1 MPRYPYR
8 DVGTSLGRDF
18 RNNLNANFDDI
29 EADLRDI
36 QIDLDA
42 KESRITQIENDSI
55 ERDNDLNARINNLVL
70 SSGDSSPEV
79 ADARY
84 DSRTNTT
91 YTTLKDRLDAHSNEI
106 GILSNEIGDLNTLNT
121 TDKSSLVN
129 AINENVAQ
137 LAEKATRDEL
147 TNGLAQKADKSYVDT
162 QISNIGDASPKGVFA
177 TLTDLQTAYP
187 SGTTGIYVVSANG
200 HWYYWNGSAWTDGGV
215 YQSTGIAPKSIT
227 ADKMGTRYRYAS
239 FIKGGVKVDTT
250 AKTIEI
256 LSNTIISVNGT
267 YYILNAGT
275 IAYSDPNNRIQ
286 FVYYDL
292 KDSTIKVYETGTAP
306 SDGDLVLLF
315 SIYDGKIHD
324 CFSLHSITVNAKPAG
339 GWDNFPSDKLSAGGV
354 LFASSI
360 NINTSLKRLELG
372 AGTKNIIVKNKIY
385 SLSSSAINVD
395 LGTSIS
401 GWLFYNTADGTFYKA
416 TYVSELQNVTS
427 DHVLI
432 GVFGSSVFHL
442 NCTGF
447 TVDGSPY
454 IYGQVENSQPWV
466 GKKMN
471 ALGDSITYGAGGTVP
486 YTDVVKNILGLN
498 TVRNYGVSGSAIAT
512 RSGRT
517 DSFVER
523 YSSMDNDADIIYV
536 MGGTNDF
543 WTNVPLG
550 TINDTTSNTFY
561 GALKI
566 LCEGLINKYPNAFI
580 FFGTPPKGWRSSG
593 YYNEGPNANGNTMED
608 FNKAVKEVCG
618 LYTIPVLDVKHEL
631 GIDPSVPIHFSTY
644 TSDGIHYNNAG
655 YERMGKLIA
664 RFIESKFNA

>member
-1 MPRYPYR
+1 MARR
-8 DVGTSLGRDF
+8 EIGTSWDREN
-18 RNNLNANFDDI
+18 RNNINENFKELYDVQDRAIEEATQSIIDSAKLIWLEPVDTFADI
-29 EADLRDI
+29 A
-36 QIDLDA
+36 
-42 KESRITQIENDSI
+42 TTYP
-55 ERDNDLNARINNLVL
+55 
-70 SSGDSSPEV
+70 SPEV
-79 ADARY
+79 GHTVFVRDTGKVYRFYNGSWMEIQQIDAGPVNEV
-84 DSRTNTT
+84 DT
-91 YTTLKDRLDAHSNEI
+91 RLNDKI

-137 LAEKATRDEL
+137 LTGL

-177 TLTDLQTAYP
+177 TLADLQTAYP
-187 SGTTGIYVVSANG
+187 SGTTGIYVVSADG

-275 IAYSDPNNRIQ
+275 IAYSDPNNRVQ

-292 KDSTIKVYETGTAP
+292 NDNTIKVYETGTAP

-324 CFSLHSITVNAKPAG
+324 CFSFHSVTVNGKPAG

-354 LFASSI
+354 LFATSI
-360 NINTSLKRLELG
+360 NINTNTKRLELG
-372 AGTKNIIVKNKIY
+372 AGAKNIIVKNRVY
-385 SLSSSAINVD
+385 SLSSDVINVD
-395 LGTSIS
+395 LGTTIS
-401 GWLFYNTADGTFYKA
+401 GWLFYNTANGTFYKV
-416 TYVSELQNVTS
+416 TTTSELSNVTS
-427 DHVLI
+427 DHVLL

-454 IYGQVENSQPWV
+454 IYGQVESSQPWV

-550 TINDTTSNTFY
+550 SINDTTSDTFY

-593 YYNEGPNANGNTMED
+593 YYNEGPNANGDTMED
-608 FNKAVKEVCG
+608 FNKAIKEVCG

-631 GIDPSVPIHFSTY
+631 GIDPSIPIHFSTY